1 MGSRE
6 EEEGQERDG
15 KGERVENEKLRLQKV
30 CDGDNSNKDMKLG
43 GNLIIS
49 VNLNAYS
56 IKKFHRFSGFPL
68 KYSTDFQAFH

>member
-30 CDGDNSNKDMKLG
+30 CDGDNSNKDMNLG
-43 GNLIIS
+43 GKPNYICKSECL
-49 VNLNAYS
+49 
-56 IKKFHRFSGFPL
+56 FH
-68 KYSTDFQAFH
+68 